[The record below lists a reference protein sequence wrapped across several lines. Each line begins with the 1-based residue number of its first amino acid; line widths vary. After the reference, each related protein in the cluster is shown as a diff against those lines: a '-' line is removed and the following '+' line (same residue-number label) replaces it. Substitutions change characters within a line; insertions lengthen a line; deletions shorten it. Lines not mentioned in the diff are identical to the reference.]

1 SRFRP
6 SSSQSPP
13 STRSTSC
20 SGSSYNKESSPPMRN
35 SKTAPSDLNK
45 ISKTSTTST
54 MPTPDTVGHEFNFD
68 STYTQL
74 RDLADIN
81 CTYFSRQKTDVCRR
95 FECLLIQLKHALD

>member
-45 ISKTSTTST
+45 ISKTSTAST

-81 CTYFSRQKTDVCRR
+81 
-95 FECLLIQLKHALD
+95 